1 MTRVTTIAELA
12 ASIAHVVNQPRSG
25 IARATCGS
33 RWQPSLF
40 ADDNISLREAL
51 ELLIRDEGW
60 QPETLVSARE
70 FLDRP
75 RVSVPTFPPRLQLPQ
90 NPRDFHFPQPRLPI
104 ATDAVNSSE
113 SNHPPG

>member
-1 MTRVTTIAELA
+1 MTRVTTIAELT

-33 RWQPSLF
+33 RWQPRLF
-40 ADDNISLREAL
+40 ADDDISLREAL

-75 RVSVPTFPPRLQLPQ
+75 RVSVPTFPPPFATPTKPAKFRL
-90 NPRDFHFPQPRLPI
+90 
-104 ATDAVNSSE
+104 SSAPAAHR
-113 SNHPPG
+113 N